1 MAIEAMQE
9 IQKPVKGKKTEMVET
24 ELGTKI
30 SKADRDAWDKSQGES
45 LNEALIPGYAK
56 KKLLASMMISKPQ
69 DIQKKPLKNQVKTKL
84 PKAPLKAGKEEDE
97 EEE

>member
-1 MAIEAMQE
+1 MAIEMMQV

-30 SKADRDAWDKSQGES
+30 SKAARDKWDESQGES

-56 KKLLASMMISKPQ
+56 KKLASMMA
-69 DIQKKPLKNQVKTKL
+69 KKKL
-84 PKAPLKAGKEEDE
+84 VAKRGIEKDE
-97 EEE
+97 EE

>member
-30 SKADRDAWDKSQGES
+30 SKAAKDKWDESQGES
-45 LNEALIPGYAK
+45 LNEALIPGYAAK
-56 KKLLASMMISKPQ
+56 KKLASMMA
-69 DIQKKPLKNQVKTKL
+69 KKKL
-84 PKAPLKAGKEEDE
+84 VAKIGIEKDE
-97 EEE
+97 EE